1 MAEPSDRPIPG
12 RPLQGL
18 KYLDKLLPLFDR
30 LHDVGCQRDRAGNRR
45 LHFDHYC
52 ALILLSLLNPVLRS
66 FRALQQASLLEQVRR
81 KVGCARTSLGSL
93 SEAIEVFEPQRLEA
107 IIAELWAEVPPSRG
121 AGREYV
127 RRVLTAVDG
136 SVVKTLASLAEAA
149 YLRDRNGEAHCGWR
163 FHTHFEVDRQLPVR
177 IEVTA
182 ALNGGQTAEK
192 HVLRR
197 SLQADR
203 CYVMDRW
210 YAEFALWNDIVA
222 AGSSYVGRIRDN
234 SHLDAV
240 IEERPVS
247 RAARRAGGLR
257 DIVVRLGTSHK
268 AEARANHPVR
278 VILVK
283 AAPHRKRGGRPGQ
296 AAGPPSD
303 GVLRIAT
310 DLLDVPAEIISDIY
324 KHRWTVELFF
334 RFFKHVLGCRHL
346 LSTHPAGIQIQ
357 AYCAIIACLLIHL
370 WTGGKPTLRT
380 FEMLCLYLQGWARLE
395 EVMAHLEKLP
405 AQSREPPTGGSG
417 R

>member
-1 MAEPSDRPIPG
+1 MAEPSDTAVPG
-12 RPLQGL
+12 PNLQGL

-30 LHDVGCQRDRAGNRR
+30 LHDVGCQRDKAGNRK

-52 ALILLSLLNPVLRS
+52 ALILLFLLNPVLRS
-66 FRALQQASLLEQVRR
+66 FRALQAASRLEQVRR
-81 KVGCARTSLGSL
+81 KVGCPRTSLGSL
-93 SEAIEVFEPQRLEA
+93 SEAVEIFEPQRLEV
-107 IIAELWAEVPPSRG
+107 IIAELWAEAPPSRG
-121 AGREYV
+121 VGKDYV

-149 YLRDRNGEAHCGWR
+149 YLRDRNGQAHCGWR
-163 FHTHFEVDRQLPVR
+163 FHTHFEIDRQLPVR
-177 IEVTA
+177 IEVTS
-182 ALNGGQTAEK
+182 ALNGGKTDEK

-222 AGSSYVGRIRDN
+222 AGSSYVCRIRDN
-234 SHLDAV
+234 SNLDAV

-247 RAARRAGGLR
+247 EAARRVGVLR
-257 DIVVRLGTSHK
+257 DIVVKLGTSHK

-278 VILVK
+278 VILVQTE
-283 AAPHRKRGGRPGQ
+283 PHRKRGGRPGQ

-303 GVLRIAT
+303 GILRIAT
-310 DLLDVPAEIISDIY
+310 EMLDVPAEIIADIY
-324 KHRWTVELFF
+324 KHRWAIELFF

-346 LSTHPAGIQIQ
+346 LSTHPVGIQIQ

-380 FEMLCLYLQGWARLE
+380 FEMICLYLQGWATLE
-395 EVMAHLEKLP
+395 ELIAHVEKLKAKSRAPP
-405 AQSREPPTGGSG
+405 ARS
-417 R
+417 